1 MNTTPN
7 FEVPGAMRDLA
18 EKSVGQARK
27 AFDSF
32 IGAARRAAST
42 TQDATEAAG
51 KNAQDMAAHSFQAAE
66 QNVHAAFDFAQK
78 LAQAKSLKEAMELQS
93 EFTRTQ
99 FATIQA
105 QAKELSGMAQK
116 AVQHGTEQARSAAQ
130 DSVDQSRM
138 SMEEGDE
145 ATQPVGTPQNAAND
159 SAS

>member
-1 MNTTPN
+1 MNTTPS
-7 FEVPGAMRDLA
+7 FEVSGAMRDLA

-32 IGAARRAAST
+32 IDAARRAAST

-93 EFTRTQ
+93 EFTRAQ

-105 QAKELSGMAQK
+105 QAKELGGMAQK
-116 AVQHGTEQARSAAQ
+116 AVQQGKEQARSAAQ
-130 DSVDQSRM
+130 DPVDQSRM

-145 ATQPVGTPQNAAND
+145 ATQPVGMPQKATND